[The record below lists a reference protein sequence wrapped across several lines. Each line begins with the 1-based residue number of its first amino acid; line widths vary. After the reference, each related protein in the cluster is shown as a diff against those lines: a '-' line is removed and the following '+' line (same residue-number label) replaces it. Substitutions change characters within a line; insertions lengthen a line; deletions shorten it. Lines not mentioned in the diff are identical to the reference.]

1 MEQKFKRGNLVK
13 VLVGHQIWSSEKG
26 ETKTIDISPDDVG
39 RTALIEYSYND
50 KYGGGNVNDYSI
62 MWTDTGSTVAWKS
75 TNELQLIEEG
85 GEHLFAEC
93 LAKREA
99 ISKANT
105 DIKQIVENWV
115 AKEGKLSSETIL
127 FLFDK
132 IGYKSSFLRNGEFYV
147 LFADWADLYPLFDVV
162 MTAKIEQDV
171 TGILKEECPADFR
184 NKIVEFFNE
193 VQSIKSLCGGK
204 NNY

>member
-13 VLVGHQIWSSEKG
+13 VLVGHQIWINKEGVK
-26 ETKTIDISPDDVG
+26 DISPDDVG

-50 KYGGGNVNDYSI
+50 KYGGGNINDYSI

-75 TNELQLIEEG
+75 TNELELIDEG

-105 DIKQIVENWV
+105 DIKHIVKTWEE
-115 AKEGKLSSETIL
+115 KEGKLSSETIL

-132 IGYKSSFLRNGEFYV
+132 IGYKSSFLRNGEFYA
-147 LFADWADLYPLFDVV
+147 LFADWGDLYLLFDVI

-171 TGILKEECPADFR
+171 TGILKEETPVDFR

-193 VQSIKSLCGGK
+193 VQSIKSL
-204 NNY
+204 

>member
-1 MEQKFKRGNLVK
+1 L
-13 VLVGHQIWSSEKG
+13 

-39 RTALIEYSYND
+39 KTALIEYSYND

-115 AKEGKLSSETIL
+115 DKEGKLSSETIL
-127 FLFDK
+127 FLKSAGHSSFN
-132 IGYKSSFLRNGEFYV
+132 ISVTSCSIFAVIITSNSGYK
-147 LFADWADLYPLFDVV
+147 
-162 MTAKIEQDV
+162 
-171 TGILKEECPADFR
+171 
-184 NKIVEFFNE
+184 
-193 VQSIKSLCGGK
+193 
-204 NNY
+204 

>member
-13 VLVGHQIWSSEKG
+13 VLVGHQIWSSKEG
-26 ETKTIDISPDDVG
+26 TKDISPDDIG
-39 RTALIEYSYND
+39 KTALIQYSYND

-62 MWTDTGSTVAWKS
+62 MWTDTGSTVAWKR
-75 TNELQLIEEG
+75 TNELELIEEG

-105 DIKQIVENWV
+105 DINQIVKNWLV
-115 AKEGKLSSETIL
+115 KEGKLSAETIL

-132 IGYKSSFLRNGEFYV
+132 IGYKSSFSRNGEFYA
-147 LFADWADLYPLFDVV
+147 LFEDWGNLYPLFDVI

-193 VQSIKSLCGGK
+193 VQSIKYNSEDI
-204 NNY
+204 NNV